1 VSDLIEKYFASLTE
15 DLENDRLVLPIL
27 PEVAI
32 EVRKVVEDEN
42 ATAGQVADIV
52 CTDPA
57 LTARL
62 LSVVNSPL
70 YRGTAHISHVQH
82 AVSRLGMTIVKN
94 LVLSLIVKQLFQ
106 GKSGATAKR
115 LHEVWEH
122 STQVASISFALATQF
137 TTLETDQAL
146 LAGLVHDIGKIPLI
160 TYAEN
165 QPELQNDAVLFDRVV
180 SNLHA
185 RLGATLLE
193 KWGLDDDL
201 IAVAGGHESISRI
214 SGTKPDYV
222 DLVIVAN
229 LQSHVGSDHPL
240 ASVDFSTVPAFT
252 KLGLDPEVNC
262 VDIAGVAENAAAAH
276 EMLSLG

>member
-1 VSDLIEKYFASLTE
+1 MSDLIEKYFTSLTE

-62 LSVVNSPL
+62 LAVVNSPL

-82 AVSRLGMTIVKN
+82 AVSRLGMTIVTN

-137 TTLETDQAL
+137 TSLDADQAL
-146 LAGLVHDIGKIPLI
+146 LAGLIHDIGKIPLI
-160 TYAEN
+160 TYAEK
-165 QPELQNDAVLFDRVV
+165 QPELQSDSDLFDKVV
-180 SNLHA
+180 NNLHP

-201 IAVAGGHESISRI
+201 ISVAGGHESISRI
-214 SGTKPDYV
+214 SGAKPDYV

-229 LQSHVGSDHPL
+229 LQSHVGSTHPL
-240 ASVDFSTVPAFT
+240 ASVDFATVPAFA
-252 KLGLDPEVNC
+252 KLGLDPEVSC
-262 VDIAGVAENAAAAH
+262 VDIAGVAENAAAAQ